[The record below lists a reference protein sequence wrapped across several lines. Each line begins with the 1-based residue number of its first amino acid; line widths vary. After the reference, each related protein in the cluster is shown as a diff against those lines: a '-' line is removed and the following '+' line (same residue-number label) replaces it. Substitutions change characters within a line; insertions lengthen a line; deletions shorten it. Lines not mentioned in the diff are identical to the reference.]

1 MLHPNLK
8 FLQFQSEF
16 NNVNYS
22 DVDFKKL
29 VNQFVSKNRAF
40 NQIQDNLPETL
51 KQIQIS
57 HNYVNFK
64 VQTVVILG
72 IGGSALGSKTI
83 IDLLEARGVL
93 NVKIHYIDSVDP
105 DTISHLSE
113 SLDFSSTLFFVIS
126 NSGNTIETLALTYF
140 FLSQAESHACDIQTH
155 FQFIIGKKLSEI
167 YKLAI
172 KYKCPIF
179 YWPDNLCGRLS
190 YFSLPSL
197 IPASYAGVDIKDF
210 LQAGSKVNLKYMLD
224 SPELNSALKLAAIYS
239 KYLKLGYKNIV
250 LFNYSD
256 RLKSFGE
263 WAVQLISESLGKNQ
277 SAPNIQ
283 VSRGVTDQHSA
294 LQLYKEGPN
303 DKFYIFIHPQK
314 FKKNPSITNFY
325 NKPVSYLD
333 KETFGRLHKFE
344 MQGTMSSLV
353 SANRP
358 VIELAVPELSN
369 HNACSLAMFFMF
381 FTIYLAEILNIDAFN
396 QPGVEESKQ
405 ITRQLL
411 EVNKIYYA

>member
-1 MLHPNLK
+1 M
-8 FLQFQSEF
+8 
-16 NNVNYS
+16 
-22 DVDFKKL
+22 
-29 VNQFVSKNRAF
+29 
-40 NQIQDNLPETL
+40 
-51 KQIQIS
+51 
-57 HNYVNFK
+57 
-64 VQTVVILG
+64 
-72 IGGSALGSKTI
+72 
-83 IDLLEARGVL
+83 
-93 NVKIHYIDSVDP
+93 DP

>member
-1 MLHPNLK
+1 MLHPTLK
-8 FLQFQSEF
+8 FLEFQSEF
-16 NNVNYS
+16 SKLKFDNINFKNLVSSFNNKSRV
-22 DVDFKKL
+22 
-29 VNQFVSKNRAF
+29 F
-40 NQIQDNLPETL
+40 NDIQDKLPETL

-57 HNYVNFK
+57 HNYVDFK
-64 VQTVVILG
+64 VHNVVIIG
-72 IGGSALGSKTI
+72 IGGSSLGSRTI
-83 IDLLEARGVL
+83 IDLLESRGIL
-93 NVKIHYIDSVDP
+93 DSKIHYIDSVDP
-105 DTISHLSE
+105 ETVSHLANTI
-113 SLDFSSTLFFVIS
+113 DFAYTLFFVIS
-126 NSGNTIETLALTYF
+126 NSGNTIETLALTHY
-140 FLSQAESHACDIQTH
+140 FLSQAESKACDIRSH
-155 FQFIIGKKLSEI
+155 FQFIIGKNLSEL

-179 YWPDNLCGRLS
+179 YWPHNLCGRLS

-197 IPASYAGVDIKDF
+197 LPASYAGVDIKDF
-210 LQAGSKVNLKYMLD
+210 LQAASKVNLKYTLD

-239 KYLKLGYKNIV
+239 EYLKLGYKNIV

-256 RLKSFGE
+256 RLKSFGD
-263 WAVQLISESLGKNQ
+263 WATQLLSESLGKNA

-314 FKKNPSITNFY
+314 FPNSVPITHFY

-333 KETFGRLHKFE
+333 KETFNRLHNFE
-344 MQGTMSSLV
+344 MQGTISSLV

-358 VIELAVPELSN
+358 VVELAVPEFSN

-381 FTIYLAEILNIDAFN
+381 FTIYLAEILQIDAFN
-396 QPGVEESKQ
+396 QPGVEESKK
-405 ITRQLL
+405 ITRELL